1 MIPSSSCSIS
11 DSSVHSSGVK
21 SLIWLV
27 DFTKLVS
34 MFSNKVSRLMT
45 LNILHIVSIFSSKGS
60 IFFSFYLNFRPV
72 PRIKLVKKGI
82 HAPLGKTTGNVNRL
96 VIDSFGPDDA
106 GKYKCRASDK
116 AGQSDTKTTVI
127 RMEGIKLLCRK

>member
-1 MIPSSSCSIS
+1 MHRGAVVFTTKVSSSQY
-11 DSSVHSSGVK
+11 VTQHSLPPHQLRYRSQRVMARLF
-21 SLIWLV
+21 SLY
-27 DFTKLVS
+27 FK
-34 MFSNKVSRLMT
+34 
-45 LNILHIVSIFSSKGS
+45 
-60 IFFSFYLNFRPV
+60 FRPV

-82 HAPLGKTTGNVNRL
+82 HAPLGKTAGNINRL

-127 RMEGIKLLCRK
+127 NMEGIRLLFG